1 MCVGDPK
8 CRHFPER
15 EGTLGKEN
23 LVLRDFVSELREQI
37 KDLLYAD
44 HVGGHHVVEILLD
57 MRASIECELME
68 WDPKLVLDD
77 TREQH

>member
-44 HVGGHHVVEILLD
+44 HV
-57 MRASIECELME
+57 
-68 WDPKLVLDD
+68 
-77 TREQH
+77 